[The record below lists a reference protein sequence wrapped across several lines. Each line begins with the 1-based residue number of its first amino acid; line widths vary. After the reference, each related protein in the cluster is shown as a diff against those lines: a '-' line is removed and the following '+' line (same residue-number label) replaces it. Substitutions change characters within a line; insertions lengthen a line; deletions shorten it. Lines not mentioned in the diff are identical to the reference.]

1 MPKMPEVT
9 VHVTTEP
16 DPKELS
22 EFKASAAVWEEQCR
36 TLQRT
41 LIDAQVE
48 QDKLRDCAS
57 KFGTEL
63 ILAKARV
70 AELEAAGTELLDA
83 YRADVDAGLK
93 HIFNI
98 PPGPDPAFAA
108 ERLARAVDAFAV
120 LFNR

>member
-1 MPKMPEVT
+1 MPKMPDVT

-22 EFKASAAVWEEQCR
+22 EFKASAAMWEEQCR

-48 QDKLRDCAS
+48 QDKLRDCAA

-70 AELEAAGTELLDA
+70 AELEDRIERAKDA
-83 YRADVDAGLK
+83 VEHHDFFTTYDILHEPTTA
-93 HIFNI
+93 
-98 PPGPDPAFAA
+98 
-108 ERLARAVDAFAV
+108 
-120 LFNR
+120 